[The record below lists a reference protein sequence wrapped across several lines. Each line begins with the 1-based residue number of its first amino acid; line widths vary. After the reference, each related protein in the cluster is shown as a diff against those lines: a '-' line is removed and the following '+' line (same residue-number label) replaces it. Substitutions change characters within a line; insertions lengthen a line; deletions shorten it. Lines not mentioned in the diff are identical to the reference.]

1 MDFHSLREFWNKKT
15 KRSMPSAIMSTDI
28 PTLIED
34 DNAGGK
40 SQTESPPSSNGVIVS
55 RSVVRRKGVRKS
67 NSGSTRPHRGTERS
81 RSASGN
87 KSLAPNSNQ
96 QRVSKFASR
105 HNLDASIASTNSP
118 TSDDDSLG
126 NYSLESENQTQQKRK
141 DQKSTSNMRT
151 QIGRNREC
159 DDTLDSQ
166 NYRPTFRRTGSRSSE
181 VSEQDITSP
190 LSRSS
195 PILRVRKKPSS
206 VLSGD
211 DSLTSSSFNSPPP
224 SARSKIKK
232 QSSTPKLED
241 PALDSSMRSDKTKG
255 RSTSKASS
263 TKHRSS
269 AGKQIQVVDGEKVK
283 RHSRRSRTPDDSLN
297 ERRSSSVSEDEIMR
311 LLSST
316 NDPPLV
322 RREDETQQRATR
334 SRRESKSPRRRRDSR
349 SPRRFRDSRSPRRET
364 AELDGHEKR
373 SLRKHPS
380 DIVQRRRSNSSG
392 ALDNRVKVMRRFSMD
407 MDGGVK
413 AEKKEKRSRK
423 PPARSRSNNIGV
435 DGSRLDSFLQHDG
448 TASRRKKAVGS
459 SRSVLSS
466 SKSVSLS
473 GNRTVVS
480 ARSSKS
486 RRRRKDVHGGK
497 SPKSVSPDAFAS
509 IGHRRS
515 VDDDDLILES
525 DYDDDDDDY
534 DDDSRSV
541 DLDLATARDNFAQQ
555 NLNEKLQLHLTKTD
569 ELLYSVFPKHVA
581 DALRN
586 GKKVAP
592 ENHDLVTIFFS
603 DIVGF
608 TDISAKLDPLKI
620 SDMLDRLYNSFDALS
635 DYHDVFK
642 VETIGD
648 AYMAVTNLTKEQ
660 PDHCKR
666 ITEFA
671 IDAIR
676 VANQTLVDEDNPS
689 MGFVNIRVG
698 FHSGSVVSNVVG
710 TRNPRYCLFGDTVN
724 TASRMES
731 NSEKNR
737 IHCSET
743 SAALLREQCPRMRIF
758 PRGSIDVKGKGEMK
772 TFWIHTEG
780 SFSARDR
787 NKGALSNFMKAVR
800 KR

>member
-1 MDFHSLREFWNKKT
+1 MDFHSLREFWNNRT
-15 KRSMPSAIMSTDI
+15 KRSMPSAIMSTNI

-40 SQTESPPSSNGVIVS
+40 SQTESPPTSNGVIVS

-67 NSGSTRPHRGTERS
+67 NSGSTRPHRGTERT

-141 DQKSTSNMRT
+141 DQKPTSNMRT
-151 QIGRNREC
+151 QIGRNREY
-159 DDTLDSQ
+159 DDTRDSQ
-166 NYRPTFRRTGSRSSE
+166 NHRPNIRRTSSRSSE

-195 PILRVRKKPSS
+195 PILRGRKKPSS
-206 VLSGD
+206 ILSSE

-255 RSTSKASS
+255 RNTSKASS

-269 AGKQIQVVDGEKVK
+269 AGKQIQVVDSEKAK
-283 RHSRRSRTPDDSLN
+283 RHSRRSRTPDDSLI

-334 SRRESKSPRRRRDSR
+334 SRRESKSPRRRRESR
-349 SPRRFRDSRSPRRET
+349 SPRRRRDSKSPRRIRDSRSPRRET

-392 ALDNRVKVMRRFSMD
+392 ALDNRVKVMRRYSMD

-413 AEKKEKRSRK
+413 TEKKEKRSRK

-459 SRSVLSS
+459 SKSVLSS

-473 GNRTVVS
+473 GNRSVVS

-497 SPKSVSPDAFAS
+497 SPKSVSPDASLQEKNVES
-509 IGHRRS
+509 IGHRRF
-515 VDDDDLILES
+515 VDDGDLIFES
-525 DYDDDDDDY
+525 DYDDDY

-642 VETIGD
+642 VET
-648 AYMAVTNLTKEQ
+648 
-660 PDHCKR
+660 
-666 ITEFA
+666 
-671 IDAIR
+671 
-676 VANQTLVDEDNPS
+676 
-689 MGFVNIRVG
+689 
-698 FHSGSVVSNVVG
+698 
-710 TRNPRYCLFGDTVN
+710 
-724 TASRMES
+724 
-731 NSEKNR
+731 
-737 IHCSET
+737 
-743 SAALLREQCPRMRIF
+743 
-758 PRGSIDVKGKGEMK
+758 
-772 TFWIHTEG
+772 
-780 SFSARDR
+780 
-787 NKGALSNFMKAVR
+787 
-800 KR
+800 